1 VNQKIAAAAHRVVL
15 MVVGLPH
22 LLKDIP
28 SGRPLDAPAHEA
40 P

>member
-1 VNQKIAAAAHRVVL
+1 VVL

-22 LLKDIP
+22 LLKDTP
-28 SGRPLDAPAHEA
+28 SRSPIDAPAHEA